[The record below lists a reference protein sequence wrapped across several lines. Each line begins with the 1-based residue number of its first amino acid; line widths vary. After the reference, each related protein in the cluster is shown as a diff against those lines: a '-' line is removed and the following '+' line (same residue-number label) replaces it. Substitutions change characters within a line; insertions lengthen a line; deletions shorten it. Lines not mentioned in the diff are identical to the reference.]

1 MKNLGRGH
9 GSLETQGAAR
19 PPVSFGRAPGVT
31 STEDPSP
38 FERGLGA
45 RIPVSYERQSKGRAH
60 APKKE
65 ALEGMRRLQRYIGI
79 LMISAAATAA
89 YLLATDGSLWH
100 LAVSHAVGLV
110 MVALL
115 DVSLGSMNLLGSK
128 KVYVPSLAAAVLG
141 IVLQLGDV
149 TTAPQYN
156 MTMAYFASY
165 LFGLWAFDALVIL
178 QGLVVLLGVAGR
190 SSVEA
195 LSRRSVGKE
204 LNYSRRTFLTTGAG
218 FAALVGLGVALGSVK
233 ASPAAQPRST
243 TTAASVAR
251 TSTGAAAP
259 TGIANVN
266 TMQVDSPVYFEYPAG
281 LPNVLFKR
289 SDGTLAAYSMLCTHV
304 CCEVNYE
311 PASSMFYCPCHG
323 SEFNSSGK
331 VVRGPASAPL
341 PSVQLTVDASGNV
354 HATGVSGYTPC

>member
-1 MKNLGRGH
+1 M
-9 GSLETQGAAR
+9 
-19 PPVSFGRAPGVT
+19 T

-45 RIPVSYERQSKGRAH
+45 RIPVAYERQSNGRAH
-60 APKKE
+60 APKKV
-65 ALEGMRRLQRYIGI
+65 ALEGMRRLQSYIGI
-79 LMISAAATAA
+79 LMISAAATGA

-100 LAVSHAVGLV
+100 LAVSHAVGLI
-110 MVALL
+110 MIALL

-141 IVLQLGDV
+141 MVLQLGDV
-149 TTAPQYN
+149 ATAPQYN

-165 LFGLWAFDALVIL
+165 LFGLWAFDALIVL
-178 QGLVVLLGVAGR
+178 QGLVVILGIASR

-204 LNYSRRTFLTTGAG
+204 LNYSRRTFLTTAAA
-218 FAALVGLGVALGSVK
+218 FAALVGVGVALGSVK
-233 ASPAAQPRST
+233 VSPAAQAATATTETSRATSVATSST
-243 TTAASVAR
+243 HGTAA
-251 TSTGAAAP
+251 

-341 PSVQLTVDASGNV
+341 PSVQLMVDASGNV